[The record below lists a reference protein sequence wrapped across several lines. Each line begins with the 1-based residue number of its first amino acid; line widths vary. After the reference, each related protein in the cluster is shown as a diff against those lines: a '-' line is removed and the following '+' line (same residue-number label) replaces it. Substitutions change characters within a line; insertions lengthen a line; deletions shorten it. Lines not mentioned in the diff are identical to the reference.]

1 MFQKVKRGIVA
12 ALAIAM
18 TATMGGFGLA
28 SSANADD
35 TPAQTGTGTI
45 TITGLSD
52 SSVTVKAY
60 KIIDESVD
68 ASNAP
73 TSGLTWNDAVAS
85 WIRGNYSNYSQYI
98 GENNTVSKT
107 YQDLTGDSTNDPTS
121 GIDSTTN
128 ATTTGDVAEF
138 LDKLAASGTLT
149 KAQDSASSQEGA
161 DVTLNLPV
169 GGYYIEIT
177 STDGPYVYRA
187 IAANVLP
194 TQNGGQWT
202 IAPQTITAKRSKA
215 SIDKV
220 VNGDRTDKKINT
232 GKDNKGQGSDT
243 VSIGDTVTF
252 DLYTDVPVYPS
263 NAKNKQYLISDV
275 MNEEQGLTFG
285 EIVKVEATKDAASDS
300 ENYTPL
306 AANDAYTLN
315 NPGTD
320 AAGTATTFTLNFNY
334 EKIRAYKKIH
344 VKYTATVNA
353 NAKPGTAMENDAKLQ
368 YSNNPYTNEGYH
380 TEEDKTKVY
389 TFGIKVFKQDE
400 SGKALTGAEF
410 NLADS
415 NNTTLQFVKLDD
427 GQYRLAKE
435 DEQGAE
441 PTLAV
446 DNNGQLNV
454 YGLKG
459 ADANGNSLTYKL
471 TETKAPDGYVKLTS
485 PISVTLTPQKDSN
498 NDYTGT
504 LGTTTDAGYVTE
516 NVKNQK
522 SGTLPQTGGIGTII
536 FSVLGA
542 LMVAGGVLLI
552 GSRRKKNA

>member
-85 WIRGNYSNYSQYI
+85 WVRGNYSQYI

-275 MNEEQGLTFG
+275 MNEHQGLTFG
-285 EIVKVEATKDAASDS
+285 SISSVEGVDASGNATSLQSGD
-300 ENYTPL
+300 
-306 AANDAYTLN
+306 NDAYTLN

-415 NNTTLQFVKLDD
+415 NNTTLQFVRLGE

-435 DEQGAE
+435 GEQGAATT
-441 PTLAV
+441 TLAV
-446 DNNGQLNV
+446 NKKGQLNV

>member
-275 MNEEQGLTFG
+275 MNEHQGLTFG
-285 EIVKVEATKDAASDS
+285 SISSVEGVDASGKATSLQSGD
-300 ENYTPL
+300 
-306 AANDAYTLN
+306 NDAYTLN
-315 NPGTD
+315 IPGTD
-320 AAGTATTFTLNFNY
+320 AANIVTTFTLKFNY

-415 NNTTLQFVKLDD
+415 NNTTLQFVRLGE

>member
-35 TPAQTGTGTI
+35 TPAQTGTGSI
-45 TITGLSD
+45 IITGLSD
-52 SSVTVKAY
+52 NSVTVKAY

-73 TSGLTWNDAVAS
+73 TSGLTWNDAVAN
-85 WIRGNYSNYSQYI
+85 WVKDTYPNYI
-98 GENNTVSKT
+98 GKGNTVSEA
-107 YQDLTGDSTNDPTS
+107 YQKLTSDFGDETS

-128 ATTTGDVAEF
+128 ATTTGGVAEF

-194 TQNGGQWT
+194 TQSNGQWT

-275 MNEEQGLTFG
+275 MNEHQGLTFG
-285 EIVKVEATKDAASDS
+285 SISSVEGVDASGKATSLQSGD
-300 ENYTPL
+300 
-306 AANDAYTLN
+306 NDAYTLN

-368 YSNNPYTNEGYH
+368 YSNNPYTDQGYH

-446 DNNGQLNV
+446 DNNGRLDV

-459 ADANGNSLTYKL
+459 ADASGNNLTYKL

-485 PISVTLTPQKDSN
+485 PINVTLTPQKDN
-498 NDYTGT
+498 ANDYTGT
-504 LGTTTDAGYVTE
+504 LSTTADAGYVTE
-516 NVKNQK
+516 KVTNQK

>member
-85 WIRGNYSNYSQYI
+85 WVRGNYSQYI

-149 KAQDSASSQEGA
+149 WAQVTASSSQKGE
-161 DVTLNLPV
+161 DVALKLPV

-202 IAPQTITAKRSKA
+202 IDSQTITAKRSKA

-220 VNGDRTDKKINT
+220 VNGDRTDKNINT
-232 GKDNKGQGSDT
+232 GKDYKGQGSDT

-275 MNEEQGLTFG
+275 MNEHQGLTFG
-285 EIVKVEATKDAASDS
+285 SISSVEGVDASGTATSLQSGD
-300 ENYTPL
+300 
-306 AANDAYTLN
+306 NDAYTLN
-315 NPGTD
+315 IPGTD

-368 YSNNPYTNEGYH
+368 YSNNPYTDQGYH

>member
-128 ATTTGDVAEF
+128 ATTTGGVAEF

-194 TQNGGQWT
+194 TQSNGQWT

-275 MNEEQGLTFG
+275 MNEHQGLTFG
-285 EIVKVEATKDAASDS
+285 SISSVEGVDASGTATSLQSGD
-300 ENYTPL
+300 
-306 AANDAYTLN
+306 NDAYTLN
-315 NPGTD
+315 IPGTD

-368 YSNNPYTNEGYH
+368 YSNNPYTDQGYH

>member
-85 WIRGNYSNYSQYI
+85 WVRGNYSQYI

-149 KAQDSASSQEGA
+149 WAQVTASSSQKGE
-161 DVTLNLPV
+161 DVALKLPV

-202 IAPQTITAKRSKA
+202 IDSQTITAKRSKA

-220 VNGDRTDKKINT
+220 VNGDRTDKNINT
-232 GKDNKGQGSDT
+232 GKDYKGQGSDT

-275 MNEEQGLTFG
+275 MDEEQGLTFG

-344 VKYTATVNA
+344 VKYTATVNE

-415 NNTTLQFVKLDD
+415 NNTTLQFVRLGE

-435 DEQGAE
+435 GEQGAATT
-441 PTLAV
+441 TLAV
-446 DNNGQLNV
+446 NKKGQLNV

-536 FSVLGA
+536 FRVLGA

>member
-85 WIRGNYSNYSQYI
+85 WVGDTYPNYI
-98 GENNTVSKT
+98 GKGNTVSEA
-107 YQDLTGDSTNDPTS
+107 YQKLTSDFGGETS

-128 ATTTGDVAEF
+128 ATTTGGVAEF

-149 KAQDSASSQEGA
+149 QVQASASSLQKGA
-161 DVTLNLPV
+161 DVALNLPV

-194 TQNGGQWT
+194 TQNSGQWT
-202 IAPQTITAKRSKA
+202 IDSQTITAKRSKA

-220 VNGDRTDKKINT
+220 VNGDRTDKNINT

-275 MNEEQGLTFG
+275 MNEKQGLTFG

-320 AAGTATTFTLNFNY
+320 AAGTVTTFTLKFNY

-344 VKYTATVNA
+344 VKYTATVNE

-410 NLADS
+410 NLAGSDA
-415 NNTTLQFVKLDD
+415 NIEPLKFVRLDD

-435 DEQGAE
+435 GEQGAAT
-441 PTLAV
+441 TLAV
-446 DNNGQLNV
+446 DEKGQLNV

-504 LGTTTDAGYVTE
+504 LGATADAGYVTE

>member
-35 TPAQTGTGTI
+35 TPAQTGTGSI
-45 TITGLSD
+45 IITGLSD
-52 SSVTVKAY
+52 NSVTVKAY

-85 WIRGNYSNYSQYI
+85 WVRGNYSQYI

-128 ATTTGDVAEF
+128 ATTTGGVAEF

-194 TQNGGQWT
+194 TQSNGQWT

-275 MNEEQGLTFG
+275 MNDHQGLTFG
-285 EIVKVEATKDAASDS
+285 SISSVEGVDASGNATSLQSGD
-300 ENYTPL
+300 
-306 AANDAYTLN
+306 NDAYTLN
-315 NPGTD
+315 IPGTD
-320 AAGTATTFTLNFNY
+320 AAGIVTTFTLKFNY

-344 VKYTATVNA
+344 VKYTATVNE

-446 DNNGQLNV
+446 DNNGRLDV

-459 ADANGNSLTYKL
+459 ADASGNNLTYKL

-485 PISVTLTPQKDSN
+485 PINVTLTPQKDN
-498 NDYTGT
+498 ANDYTGT
-504 LGTTTDAGYVTE
+504 LSTTADAGYVTE
-516 NVKNQK
+516 KVTNQK